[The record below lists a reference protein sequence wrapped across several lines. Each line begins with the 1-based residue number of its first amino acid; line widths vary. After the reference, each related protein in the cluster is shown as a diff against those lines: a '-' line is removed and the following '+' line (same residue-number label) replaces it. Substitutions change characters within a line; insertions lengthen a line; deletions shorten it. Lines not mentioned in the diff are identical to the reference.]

1 MPSACEADEGAI
13 SPKSLPPGGK
23 VPPKGADE
31 GAMIE
36 RFRSSQG
43 DISPPAG
50 GEFLSQRWERNQRI
64 AGGRGRRALRA
75 HRTAYP
81 RSPIT
86 GVTPLAWRWISGA
99 QNLSGWSKFP
109 PGHWALGVQKFRT
122 NAVPQPRLAL
132 PSQRSRSVFRRRGG
146 LWPPA
151 GAHSAPLRK
160 NESASEY
167 AIGAGVL
174 TRPPTP

>member
-1 MPSACEADEGAI
+1 
-13 SPKSLPPGGK
+13 
-23 VPPKGADE
+23 
-31 GAMIE
+31 MIE

-86 GVTPLAWRWISGA
+86 GVTPLAWRWIFGA
-99 QNLSGWSKFP
+99 QNLSGLLPFN

-132 PSQRSRSVFRRRGG
+132 PSQRARSVFRRRGG

-167 AIGAGVL
+167 AIGAGP
-174 TRPPTP
+174 RPACRCLEPNLSPASHKGALSTDRRNTQRLPDPQRQRS

>member
-1 MPSACEADEGAI
+1 MGLLYA
-13 SPKSLPPGGK
+13 GGF
-23 VPPKGADE
+23 AL
-31 GAMIE
+31 
-36 RFRSSQG
+36 R
-43 DISPPAG
+43 
-50 GEFLSQRWERNQRI
+50 GEFLSQRWERNQWPRPPSLAPSGQFTLRI

-86 GVTPLAWRWISGA
+86 GVTPLAWRWIFGA
-99 QNLSGWSKFP
+99 QNLSGLLPFN

-132 PSQRSRSVFRRRGG
+132 PNQRSRSVFRRRGG

>member
-1 MPSACEADEGAI
+1 M
-13 SPKSLPPGGK
+13 
-23 VPPKGADE
+23 
-31 GAMIE
+31 
-36 RFRSSQG
+36 
-43 DISPPAG
+43 
-50 GEFLSQRWERNQRI
+50 
-64 AGGRGRRALRA
+64 
-75 HRTAYP
+75 
-81 RSPIT
+81 
-86 GVTPLAWRWISGA
+86 AWRWIFGA

-132 PSQRSRSVFRRRGG
+132 PNQRSRSVFRRRGG

-174 TRPPTP
+174 TRLPMP